1 MNEAQTSFS
10 AASCSPLGLLLLIGL
25 CCWCWLGRGPR
36 ILAWP
41 LVVVLVLMTSGHWAG
56 GFVGSYVDALAEPV
70 LTLLI
75 VLAGLLIILR
85 GFGFRPRRP
94 ERPYYREG
102 WWRND
107 RW

>member
-1 MNEAQTSFS
+1 MNEAQPSFS
-10 AASCSPLGLLLLIGL
+10 DAGCSPLGLLLIIGL

-56 GFVGSYVDALAEPV
+56 GVVGASVGALAEPV

-75 VLAGLLIILR
+75 VVAGLLIILR
-85 GFGFRPRRP
+85 GFGVRSRRS